1 MLVVFSSIFVADTK
15 IISCHDFVAPLKQ
28 VLSLFRHRSILHFE
42 HNVEP
47 VILHTQ
53 APRYKGGGGWGGGFS
68 PPPNIFSNKKIKI
81 GQF

>member
-28 VLSLFRHRSILHFE
+28 FLSLFRHRSTLRFE

-53 APRYKGGGGWGGGFS
+53 APRYKGRGWGGGFS
-68 PPPNIFSNKKIKI
+68 PANIFSNKKIKI